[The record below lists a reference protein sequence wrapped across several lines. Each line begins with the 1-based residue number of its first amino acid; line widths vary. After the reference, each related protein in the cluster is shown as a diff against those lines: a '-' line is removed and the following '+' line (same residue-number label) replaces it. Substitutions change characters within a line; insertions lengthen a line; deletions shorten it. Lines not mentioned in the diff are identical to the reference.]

1 MPSKTL
7 IAIFIVF
14 FALVQVRNIFKYR
27 LYDFKQQK
35 DIKFYV
41 NVAAVI
47 VTFIICGWAL
57 NKFVI
62 H

>member
-1 MPSKTL
+1 MSPNTL
-7 IAIFIVF
+7 IVVFILF

-35 DIKFYV
+35 DAKFYV
-41 NVAAVI
+41 NSAAVI

-57 NKFVI
+57 NKFVL

>member
-1 MPSKTL
+1 MSPKTF
-7 IAIFIVF
+7 IAVFIVF
-14 FALVQVRNIFKYR
+14 AALVQVRNIFKYR

-35 DIKFYV
+35 DVKFYV
-41 NVAAVI
+41 NVSAVI